1 MLPSLTALSHWPA
14 GPVGVHFG
22 GAAAAAAAIRRVVD
36 APPSS
41 WGWWREVSDALAI
54 LRQLPPEELSAYR
67 PLLLRLMGPEQPDLA
82 LEALEG
88 FLTLPPRDVAAS
100 LEPLRKVVRVWSGRL
115 SPAGSAQQ
123 SDELLYGV
131 LSALAAVTRGV
142 HAMPRDAELPPDAAP
157 FAGLALEQ
165 LGSPLLHADRPPD
178 ELATLRARLDEHV
191 YAVLRHLPLNERIA
205 AIVAYA
211 ASHRDAASVQGVSAV
226 LHMID
231 VASLRA
237 WRSVVVRDLP
247 QLVSSDLPEVV
258 AWARLML
265 ASHGASKAAR
275 PELATH

>member
-1 MLPSLTALSHWPA
+1 MLPSLTALGHWPT

-36 APPSS
+36 APSSS

-54 LRQLPPEELSAYR
+54 LRQLPPEELSEYR

-100 LEPLRKVVRVWSGRL
+100 LGPLRKVLRAWEARPLAAASG
-115 SPAGSAQQ
+115 AQ

-131 LSALAAVTRGV
+131 LAGLATVTRGV
-142 HAMPRDAELPPDAAP
+142 HAVPRDAELPSDATP

-165 LGSPLLHADRPPD
+165 LGRSPLRADRPAE
-178 ELATLRARLDEHV
+178 ELAALPKRLDAHV
-191 YAVLRHLPLNERIA
+191 YEVLRHLPLNERIA

-211 ASHRDAASVQGVSAV
+211 ASHRDGASVQGVSAV

-247 QLVSSDLPEVV
+247 QLASSDLPEVV